1 MSITMIEPATR
12 TTPAVLLHEG
22 VWTETGEAP
31 VPRTAGRRFPQGLR
45 GAAAPRRQRCTV
57 TPAVLPA
64 PGPLPDREPRPAS
77 APDIPAGPRPEPA
90 TAWNPRVPEDD
101 ALEVPEEVRPLIEK
115 IFPRAGS
122 MANLEESVATV
133 VHAVAPAVLEVLAG
147 ARPAHQ
153 LVNALNPE
161 CMGKLEQHRRI
172 WQERR
177 PDPGTCC
184 YSNPRV
190 LRIRISE
197 VLPLVFEAAVVL
209 LDAQKVR
216 ATALRIERWHGRWQ
230 VTALE
235 IG

>member
-1 MSITMIEPATR
+1 MSITTIEPATR
-12 TTPAVLLHEG
+12 NTPAVLLHEG
-22 VWTETGEAP
+22 VWAETGEVPA
-31 VPRTAGRRFPQGLR
+31 PRTTGRRFPQALR
-45 GAAAPRRQRCTV
+45 GTSAPRRQRC
-57 TPAVLPA
+57 PI
-64 PGPLPDREPRPAS
+64 GPAS
-77 APDIPAGPRPEPA
+77 APAPARDVPVPEPA
-90 TAWNPRVPEDD
+90 AGWHTEVADEEFLD
-101 ALEVPEEVRPLIEK
+101 VPEEVRPLIEK
-115 IFPRAGS
+115 IFPKAGS

-147 ARPAHQ
+147 ARPARQ

-161 CMGKLEQHRRI
+161 CMGKLEHHLRI
-172 WQERR
+172 GQGQR
-177 PDPGTCC
+177 PDPGACC

-190 LRIRISE
+190 LRIRISQ

-209 LDAQKVR
+209 LDLQKVR